1 MLPEGA
7 LSNYY
12 METYEL
18 RKVDRFSLVELE
30 NMYPFE
36 RSIYIQL
43 IIAELKQKAEDLK
56 HG

>member
-1 MLPEGA
+1 MLT
-7 LSNYY
+7 NYY

-18 RKVDRFSLVELE
+18 RKIDRFSLYELE

-43 IIAELKQKAEDLK
+43 IMAELKQKAEDLK
-56 HG
+56 NGK